1 MEQIAEE
8 YESVR
13 STGKYKF
20 STGQPEKDASNKGNG
35 QSLGNWDI
43 YSLLTAEVP
52 NIMKE
57 LLTVRSD
64 DFNSKRQMTINIIEN
79 GEANL
84 PVETGDG
91 STKELYKTHMIGLG
105 LKPV

>member
-20 STGQPEKDASNKGNG
+20 STGQPDKDASNKGNG

-43 YSLLTAEVP
+43 YSLLTCEVP
-52 NIMKE
+52 HVLKE

-64 DFNSKRQMTINIIEN
+64 DFKSKREMTIDIIEN

-91 STKELYKTHMIGLG
+91 NTKELYKIHMIAMGLN
-105 LKPV
+105 PI